1 MADLSGRD
9 LGGCRLIRSIGAGG
23 MGEVYLAEQTR
34 LGNRPVA
41 VKVIRLD
48 DSALSPDALQDVE
61 RRFKDEASLLAKFSH
76 PNILAVYDAGVE
88 DGVLYLVM
96 EYVRGGS
103 LADAIRKG
111 PNQRFSL
118 PMEPDLA
125 VNLVSQVAAAL
136 QYTHD
141 RGVVHRDVKPG
152 NILLRAL
159 DNGSEYGSWQALLA
173 DFGVARA
180 MQAQTQHTQVTGTL
194 AYMAPEQFAGTF
206 SPATDQYALGVVA
219 YLLLT
224 GRPPFEG
231 DIATVSQAHLN
242 QPPPSLRTFN
252 PAISPAVDAVV
263 LRALAKQPNDRYPSV
278 AAFAQA
284 LREALAA
291 PAGAMVPKVGG
302 VAGVTK
308 PAKQEEAGPP
318 TWHLPGERPAPGTK
332 QQPGLGRTWLAVAAA
347 VVLLAGALGGAGLL
361 HQHQQQVVAQQT
373 QTATAR
379 STTHAGT
386 TVTVSVT
393 AQPDVT
399 TSTQAGATQTAI
411 AAIQAAT
418 AAANFPTATA
428 TADISTDVTSP
439 PPAPSPA
446 STIVFADAA
455 PKCHGDIPAW
465 TVDNST
471 QVVSP
476 CPANGVEI
484 VAQSQSVL
492 GCIEQKSS
500 SIPKDAFISVLVT
513 PKSGLPVLSF
523 RLNAV
528 SSGTPTVLSG
538 TGYFYQVDPKNANY
552 LLYTFD
558 TASHTITSGSLPAAP
573 AADFAMG
580 VLVQGNQITLYVN
593 GQPLGAPMSDT
604 TYTSGWIAI
613 CTTGDTIF
621 RDVQVYNLAS

>member
-9 LGGCRLIRSIGAGG
+9 LGGCRLIRPIGAGG

-34 LGNRPVA
+34 LGSRPVA

-48 DSALSPDALQDVE
+48 DSALSPEALQDVE

-96 EYVRGGS
+96 EYVPGGS

-111 PNQRFSL
+111 ANQRFPL
-118 PMEPDLA
+118 PMAPDLA
-125 VNLVSQVAAAL
+125 INLVGQVAAAL

-159 DNGSEYGSWQALLA
+159 DNGSWQALLA

-206 SPATDQYALGVVA
+206 SPASDQYALGVVA

-242 QPPPSLRTFN
+242 QAPPSLRTFN

-263 LRALAKQPNDRYPSV
+263 LRALAKQPNERYPSV
-278 AAFAQA
+278 VAFAQA

-291 PAGAMVPKVGG
+291 PAAATAPRVEG

-308 PAKQEEAGPP
+308 PGRTQEAGPAP
-318 TWHLPGERPAPGTK
+318 WLLPGERPDPGPK
-332 QQPGLGRTWLAVAAA
+332 RQPGLGRTWLAVAAA
-347 VVLLAGALGGAGLL
+347 VVLLMGALGGAGLL
-361 HQHQQQVVAQQT
+361 RAHQQQVSAQQT
-373 QTATAR
+373 QTAIAQSTNSINTTATAR
-379 STTHAGT
+379 ANSTA
-386 TVTVSVT
+386 
-393 AQPDVT
+393 
-399 TSTQAGATQTAI
+399 STKAGATQTAV
-411 AAIQAAT
+411 AAIQTAT
-418 AAANFPTATA
+418 AAASFPTATA

-439 PPAPSPA
+439 PPAPSQA
-446 STIVFADAA
+446 DKIIFADAA
-455 PKCHGDIPAW
+455 PTCHGDTPAW
-465 TVDNST
+465 VVDNST

-476 CPANGVEI
+476 CPASGVEV
-484 VAQSQSVL
+484 VAQSQGTL

-513 PKSGLPVLSF
+513 PKSGMPVLGF
-523 RLNAV
+523 RQNAV

-538 TGYFYQVDPKNANY
+538 TGYFYQVDPHNANY
-552 LLYTFD
+552 LLYSFD
-558 TASHTITSGSLPAAP
+558 TASHTIASGSLPGTP
-573 AADFAMG
+573 AADFALG
-580 VLVQGNQITLYVN
+580 VLVQGTQITLYIN
-593 GQPLGAPMSDT
+593 GQPLGTPIADT
-604 TYTSGWIAI
+604 TYSSGWIAL
-613 CTTGDTIF
+613 CGTGDMIF
-621 RDVQVYNLAS
+621 RDVQVYNLKSSVQ